1 MISRRARCVVMRPLI
16 RSALL
21 ALVTSACADSGG
33 RGYPSVAAPGRADLW
48 TIVRPAEVQDMRHRC
63 AGRFSKGL
71 AGSWEP
77 TKAEVAKA
85 ERKLPDA
92 IDAAFDRVKSTA
104 GRHRPDRYYRQY
116 GGFLRDGKRVLCVNA
131 FEEGEGADS
140 GTGSFVAVFDL
151 EKDAFDSFSFDGQ
164 LSGPVRGG
172 HWEARTP

>member
-1 MISRRARCVVMRPLI
+1 MRPLV
-16 RSALL
+16 RPAVL
-21 ALVTSACADSGG
+21 ALVASACADSGG

-48 TIVRPAEVQDMRHRC
+48 TIVPPAEVENMWPRC
-63 AGRFSKGL
+63 ARRFSKGL

-77 TKAEVAKA
+77 TKADVAKA

-92 IDAAFDRVKSTA
+92 IDAAFARVTSTV

-116 GGFLRDGKRVLCVNA
+116 GGFLREGKRVLCVNA

-151 EKDAFDSFSFDGQ
+151 EKDAFDSFSFAGE
-164 LSGPVRGG
+164 LSGPVSGG
-172 HWEARTP
+172 YWEARTP